1 MSPTITGKTSW
12 FGGPNDKENTGTALG
27 LPDTARGIAVY
38 NQQTLGG
45 YWQVKWPN
53 GKVTVER
60 QIDIG
65 PAPWTNRKID
75 FTSTAIKNAGYTEA
89 NFPTDAT
96 ATITY
101 LGKNPSVAQRQTQ
114 QQTQPQANPLM
125 ANLDRILS
133 PLPKTGGSLVS
144 FPKPPAPK
152 AQPARTPATGTSTA
166 AAPTQRGVANFDGS
180 PVAAWIKPILDY
192 ARQKGWKGGVNSGY
206 RSYADQVRIYN
217 SGVRPAARPGT
228 SNHEFTAF
236 PGGAVDV
243 SDAQTLSNILQNS
256 PYRDVLVWAGSKD
269 PVHFSHPHNG
279 SY

>member
-1 MSPTITGKTSW
+1 MSPSITGKVSW

-53 GKVTVER
+53 GKVTVEK

-75 FTSTAIKNAGYTEA
+75 FTSTAIKNAGYTES
-89 NFPTDAT
+89 NFPTDAS

-101 LGKNPSVAQRQTQ
+101 LGKSPSVAQQQTQ
-114 QQTQPQANPLM
+114 QQPKQNALM
-125 ANLDRILS
+125 GSLDKILA
-133 PLPKTGGSLVS
+133 PVPKTGGSLVS
-144 FPKPPAPK
+144 LPQPKAPKVPQAPK
-152 AQPARTPATGTSTA
+152 ATQAS
-166 AAPTQRGVANFDGS
+166 APTGRGVANFEGS

-192 ARQKGWKGGVNSGY
+192 ARQKGWKGGINSGY
-206 RSYADQVRIYN
+206 RSYADQTRIYN

-236 PGGAVDV
+236 PGGAIDV
-243 SDAQTLSNILQNS
+243 SDAETLSNILRNS
-256 PYRDVLVWAGSKD
+256 PYRDTLVWAGSKD